1 LRASTENRIDK
12 LQIARRELDFAI
24 LTQCRR
30 EESLA
35 VHLLAFSA
43 YTILFDLWKER
54 TAITLS
60 SSRWSGSWIGE
71 RNLVPSSTT
80 FPTL

>member
-1 LRASTENRIDK
+1 MTTEAARAGTPK
-12 LQIARRELDFAI
+12 RRRFTLP
-24 LTQCRR
+24 
-30 EESLA
+30 
-35 VHLLAFSA
+35 SA

-60 SSRWSGSWIGE
+60 SSRWSGE